1 MSSKQSSQKQLIT
14 ILILL
19 VARDGKWEM
28 GEMSEVVRMHKLS
41 VIR

>member
-14 ILILL
+14 ILTLF
-19 VARDGKWEM
+19 VARGGKWEM
-28 GEMSEVVRMHKLS
+28 GEMGEVVKMHKLS